1 MQNNV
6 ESMNRNWKEKNIFL
20 DLLRLKKSFE
30 SDWMSARHVYEFA
43 QREGD
48 DFTNLENVELLLE

>member
-1 MQNNV
+1 MVQNNV
-6 ESMNRNWKEKNIFL
+6 ESMNRNWKEKNIFGFIETE
-20 DLLRLKKSFE
+20 KSFE

-48 DFTNLENVELLLE
+48 EFH